1 MLKYI
6 CIKSYFFICVI
17 NFITIYNYII
27 RTPHKLKYFIGMSY
41 SDSKHIYNPIF
52 IGGQKKVDVRYVWTW
67 TDGSKWDYEN
77 WNSVDQSE
85 TEDYKD
91 RDR

>member
-41 SDSKHIYNPIF
+41 SDSKHIYKCIKLHNIKNK
-52 IGGQKKVDVRYVWTW
+52 G
-67 TDGSKWDYEN
+67 
-77 WNSVDQSE
+77 
-85 TEDYKD
+85 
-91 RDR
+91 

>member
-41 SDSKHIYNPIF
+41 SDSKHIYKLEFCSDTYQPL
-52 IGGQKKVDVRYVWTW
+52 GTM
-67 TDGSKWDYEN
+67 S
-77 WNSVDQSE
+77 
-85 TEDYKD
+85 
-91 RDR
+91 